1 MLRCDKVDFTDKT
14 GKSDIIIFI
23 ASFLILNVAIKVVN
37 LFAYIIT
44 R

>member
-1 MLRCDKVDFTDKT
+1 MLRCDKVYFTDKT